1 MCEPRGVTSLDELPG
16 RRCSIAGALDVVGD
30 RWALLVVREVSLGNH
45 RFSDVLR
52 GTGAPRERLSARLA
66 ALVEAGVLERRQYSD
81 SPARFGY
88 HLTEA
93 GRDLVPVLQA
103 LLQWG
108 DRWVAD
114 TPPVELHH
122 HGHRI
127 SAQWLCEVCGEPATG
142 PGVQRTA
149 VDERS
154 APGEG

>member
-1 MCEPRGVTSLDELPG
+1 MTRLDELPG

-45 RFSDVLR
+45 RFSDIHR

-66 ALVEAGVLERRQYSD
+66 ALVDAGVLEKRPYSD
-81 SPARFGY
+81 SPPRSGY
-88 HLTEA
+88 HLTAA
-93 GRDLVPVLQA
+93 GRDLLPVLQA

-114 TPPVELHH
+114 TPPAELHH

-127 SAQWLCEVCGEPATG
+127 RASWVCAQCGEPATG
-142 PGVQRTA
+142 HDVQR
-149 VDERS
+149 VV
-154 APGEG
+154 PGR

>member
-1 MCEPRGVTSLDELPG
+1 MCEPRGVTSQDELPG

-45 RFSDVLR
+45 RFSDIQR
-52 GTGAPRERLSARLA
+52 GTGAPKERLSARLA
-66 ALVEAGVLERRQYSD
+66 ALVEAGVLERRPYSD
-81 SPARFGY
+81 TPPRSGY
-88 HLTEA
+88 HLTAA

-114 TPPVELHH
+114 RPPVELHH

-127 SAQWLCEVCGEPATG
+127 SAAWVCETCGEPATG
-142 PGVQRTA
+142 RGV
-149 VDERS
+149 ERVV
-154 APGEG
+154 AD